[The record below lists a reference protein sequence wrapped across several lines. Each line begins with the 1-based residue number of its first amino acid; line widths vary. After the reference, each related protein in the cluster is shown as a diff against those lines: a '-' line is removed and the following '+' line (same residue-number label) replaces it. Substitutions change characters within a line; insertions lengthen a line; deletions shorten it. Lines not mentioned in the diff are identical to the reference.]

1 MDKLIRI
8 TASVAV
14 LAVVVIAAIISY
26 QHACELIRAH
36 GKAGATAWLLPLTVD
51 GPILDASRRGQR
63 TPRLAGYCL
72 GCANW
77 RHHRRQLAYG
87 IGHGPIGALVSAWP
101 ALAVVGSYE
110 LPMLLIRGQHGSGRD
125 ERPDRTVLQPEPI
138 LAQGAPLGPN
148 FEQIIRERHHAGHS
162 QRAIAR
168 ELNMD
173 RRKISNVIG
182 VL

>member
-26 QHACELIRAH
+26 HHACELIRAH

-51 GPILDASRRGQR
+51 GLILDASRRGQR

-77 RHHRRQLAYG
+77 HTASVTDPSVPWSARGPRSPWLALTNCQCSSSAVSMAPAATSGQIVQCSSPSRFWRKGHH
-87 IGHGPIGALVSAWP
+87 
-101 ALAVVGSYE
+101 
-110 LPMLLIRGQHGSGRD
+110 
-125 ERPDRTVLQPEPI
+125 
-138 LAQGAPLGPN
+138 
-148 FEQIIRERHHAGHS
+148 
-162 QRAIAR
+162 
-168 ELNMD
+168 
-173 RRKISNVIG
+173 
-182 VL
+182 